1 MKALST
7 SEEQVMAALWAC
19 GKPATRRQIAAKLP
33 PDCVWADSTL
43 LNFLLRLEAKGYVR
57 PEKEGNKNIYTP
69 LVRRVTYCGAVS
81 AAHLQTLY
89 GGDLRSMVAA
99 LSDTGRITNAEIER
113 LARWL
118 ATRVAESPKYDYDRP
133 QKRKTAPCFYRAV
146 QYNTDRCLTCN
157 RMRGEIR
164 HDKIG

>member
-1 MKALST
+1 M
-7 SEEQVMAALWAC
+7 
-19 GKPATRRQIAAKLP
+19 
-33 PDCVWADSTL
+33 
-43 LNFLLRLEAKGYVR
+43 
-57 PEKEGNKNIYTP
+57 
-69 LVRRVTYCGAVS
+69 
-81 AAHLQTLY
+81 

-99 LSDTGRITNAEIER
+99 LSDTGRITNAEMER

-118 ATRVAESPKYDYDRP
+118 DTAWLKARNTITIDPK
-133 QKRKTAPCFYRAV
+133 KENAPCFYRAV

>member
-57 PEKEGNKNIYTP
+57 PEKQGNKNIYTP

-99 LSDTGRITNAEIER
+99 LSDTGRITNAEMER

-118 ATRVAESPKYDYDRP
+118 DTRVAESPEYDYDCP
-133 QKRKTAPCFYRAV
+133 PKRKTAPCFYRAV
-146 QYNTDRCLTCN
+146 QYNTDRCMTCN